1 MNRLKGIHTELWSEP
16 CPPRT
21 IIDSAEYV
29 DKGQTSSG
37 VYFFK
42 IYKMPPDSAF

>member
-1 MNRLKGIHTELWSEP
+1 MNRLKGIHTELWSEL
-16 CPPRT
+16 CPRRT

-42 IYKMPPDSAF
+42 NI

>member
-1 MNRLKGIHTELWSEP
+1 MNRLKGIHTEL
-16 CPPRT
+16 CLRRT